1 MITRIFAGVVEDPEL
16 HVDIILCEV
25 PLIRKERE
33 HHSFMSFNT
42 KGVSEHFYHLGMRRA
57 FKGAHVPSS
66 VVDLR
71 RNSSYFVLIIYIIQ
85 IPLLIIFTTLDLNI
99 HVRTS

>member
-1 MITRIFAGVVEDPEL
+1 M
-16 HVDIILCEV
+16 
-25 PLIRKERE
+25 LIKPYMDAVNRQ
-33 HHSFMSFNT
+33 T
-42 KGVSEHFYHLGMRRA
+42 KVYGLLKHKIYRFPEHFYHTGMLCRA

-85 IPLLIIFTTLDLNI
+85 IPLLIIFTI
-99 HVRTS
+99 SM